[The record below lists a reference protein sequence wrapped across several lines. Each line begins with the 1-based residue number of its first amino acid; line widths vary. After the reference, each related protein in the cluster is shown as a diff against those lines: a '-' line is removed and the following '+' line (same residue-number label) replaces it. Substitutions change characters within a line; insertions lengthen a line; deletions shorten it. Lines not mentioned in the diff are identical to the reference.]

1 MIDCAYFWGLTKNGF
16 VKEVKMDHYEHRE
29 DSLPKIGELFHGR
42 YTDDEPC
49 AFIGLCHALR
59 DGSDERIFIDKN
71 NEIKLIDTEKVK
83 DKLSK
88 CFQSLINQLV
98 VMPSNFAKDY
108 SYISE
113 NEHRNIMKDN
123 TSYNIEVIKSIEDVY
138 NIQASP
144 VDKIDIAT
152 VKKEMNSITT
162 LSAMLGFSYPQDE
175 VLLSRFNR
183 TAIGAIATGM
193 AYGNVFNVDNVI
205 ESAMAVSYSNDGE
218 NNFSIGYSDVMSS
231 YERMI
236 RAKEEITSRLSH
248 NKTIRI

>member
-16 VKEVKMDHYEHRE
+16 VKEVKMDHHEHSE

-59 DGSDERIFIDKN
+59 DGSDDRIFIDKH
-71 NEIKLIDTEKVK
+71 NEIKNIDTEKVK

-88 CFQSLINQLV
+88 CFQSLINQLAA
-98 VMPSNFAKDY
+98 MPSNFAKDY
-108 SYISE
+108 SYVSE
-113 NEHRNIMKDN
+113 NEHRNIMKDK
-123 TSYNIEVIKSIEDVY
+123 TSYNIEVIKNIEDVY
-138 NIQASP
+138 NIQANR
-144 VDKIDIAT
+144 VEKIDIAT
-152 VKKEMNSITT
+152 VRKEMNSITT

-183 TAIGAIATGM
+183 TAIGTVATGM
-193 AYGNVFNVDNVI
+193 AYGDVFDVNDVI

-231 YERMI
+231 YERMKI
-236 RAKEEITSRLSH
+236 AKEKITSTLNHKKIMRF
-248 NKTIRI
+248 